1 MLKTDL
7 TGWFKHVQKQMGQ
20 RIATK
25 QVPRQIQHFQRLKK
39 KNIRHKVRYCPVL
52 RALLPWALYRKG
64 QQRLPGF
71 GGQVVVAEVQVF

>member
-25 QVPRQIQHFQRLKK
+25 QVPRQIQHFQRLEKK
-39 KNIRHKVRYCPVL
+39 EHSTQ
-52 RALLPWALYRKG
+52 G
-64 QQRLPGF
+64 
-71 GGQVVVAEVQVF
+71 